1 MSFTGIHGAGIAAEL
16 LASMTPAEMS
26 FAGTVEDNPII
37 PPDVIL
43 GANLLLWLKSD
54 AGVTQSGTVSAWA
67 DQSGNGHDFAQGT
80 AGSRPTYFA
89 NGGPNDAPYIQFDG
103 TDDLMVNTTLD
114 LAAPG
119 TTPTLLILV
128 MRQDSWTGGEAF
140 CGSDAAFGCE
150 IRQAGASP
158 NVSAYNGVDNQNS
171 ELLVSSWG
179 RVQGFY
185 NNAVSDYTLVT
196 TKATGA
202 NAGNSNPGLGRRIGR
217 GNPSG
222 AAAFSVV
229 EHIIAN
235 RDLTAG
241 EQAQMDAYLVSRYGA
256 III

>member
-1 MSFTGIHGAGIAAEL
+1 MISRRSIARHNRGRIAVTGG
-16 LASMTPAEMS
+16 
-26 FAGTVEDNPII
+26 GTFPPPIRNPQE
-37 PPDVIL
+37 IL
-43 GANLLLWLKSD
+43 GANLLLWVKAD
-54 AGVTQSGTVSAWA
+54 VGVTQAGTVSAWA
-67 DQSGNGHDFAQGT
+67 DQSGNGHNFAQGV
-80 AGSRPTYFA
+80 AGQQPAYFA
-89 NGGPNDAPYIQFDG
+89 NGGPNNLPYIQFDG
-103 TDDLMVNTTLD
+103 TDDVLVNGTLD

-119 TTPTLLILV
+119 TTPTLLWLV

-171 ELLVSSWG
+171 ELLVGSWG

-222 AAAFSVV
+222 AAAFSIV
-229 EHIIAN
+229 EHGIAN
-235 RDLTAG
+235 RDLTAP
-241 EQAQMDAYLVSRYGA
+241 EQADFDAYLSFKYGA
-256 III
+256 IIL